1 MQSVPKKTS
10 WFRKHTGVWLIALVT
25 FLLGLVVVCLLFVR
39 RDVVE
44 YYLDHGFTVRDAEF
58 FPSAHALADPLP
70 ITGNKI
76 ELLHNGK
83 EIFPAMLEAIR
94 GARESVNFE
103 AFLFHSGQVAS
114 QFRDAL
120 AERARAGIRVRVML
134 DGMGSSTELDDSDV
148 KQLKE
153 AGCSFAYYHA
163 VGSWRIDRLNRRT
176 HRRLLVVDGRIGF
189 TGGVGF
195 SDEWQG
201 DADAPDH
208 WREVHARLEGPIV
221 GKLQAAFQEHWFKEV
236 GETLSGN
243 GQFPELNPA
252 GKLRAQVVA
261 SHSFS
266 TAPLSLV
273 QAVAFSAARNSIYIT
288 NAYCAPSSG
297 QTRSLVAAVK
307 RGVDVRLLLPG
318 KHNDQ
323 PATKAAGRTA
333 YGALLK
339 GGVKIYEFQPTMI
352 HSKTMVI
359 DGIFSVLG
367 SSNFDARSAQIN
379 EELDITIY
387 DEAFGREMQAVFE
400 RDLERSKQYTLEDF
414 ENRSLWDRFTE
425 WLMLPFHSQV

>member
-1 MQSVPKKTS
+1 MQRPPRKG
-10 WFRKHTGVWLIALVT
+10 WFRRHAKAWAAAWAIVLVGV
-25 FLLGLVVVCLLFVR
+25 LLCILFIR
-39 RDVVE
+39 RDTVE
-44 YYLDHGFTVRDAEF
+44 YYLDHKFTVSDPEF

-70 ITGNKI
+70 VPGNKI

-83 EIFPAMLEAIR
+83 MIFPSMLEAIR
-94 GARESVNFE
+94 GARESINFE
-103 AFLFHSGQVAS
+103 AFLFHSGKVAT

-120 AERARAGIRVRVML
+120 AERARAGVRVRILL
-134 DGMGSSTELDDSDV
+134 DGMGSSTALEDSDIDR
-148 KQLKE
+148 LEE
-153 AGCSFAYYHA
+153 AGCTFAYYHP
-163 VGSWRIDRLNRRT
+163 VRSWRIDRVNRRT
-176 HRRLLVVDGRIGF
+176 HRRVLVVDGRIGF

-195 SDEWQG
+195 SDEWLG
-201 DADAPDH
+201 DADAPGH

-236 GETLSGN
+236 GETLSGS
-243 GQFPELNPA
+243 GEFPELSPA
-252 GKLRAQVVA
+252 GNLRAQVVA

-266 TAPLSLV
+266 AAPLSLV
-273 QAVAFSAARNSIYIT
+273 QAVAFSAAQKSIYIT
-288 NAYCAPSSG
+288 NAYCAPSGS

-333 YGALLK
+333 YGELLR
-339 GGVKIYEFQPTMI
+339 GGVKIYEYQPTMI

-379 EELDITIY
+379 EELDITVY
-387 DEAFGREMQAVFE
+387 DEAFGREMQTVFE
-400 RDLERSKQYTLEDF
+400 RDLLRSKSYTLEDF
-414 ENRSLWDRFTE
+414 EKRSLWDRFTE
-425 WLMLPFHSQV
+425 WLMLPFHSQI

>member
-1 MQSVPKKTS
+1 V
-10 WFRKHTGVWLIALVT
+10 
-25 FLLGLVVVCLLFVR
+25 LLCILFIR
-39 RDVVE
+39 RDTVE
-44 YYLDHGFTVRDAEF
+44 YYLDHKFTVSDPEF

-70 ITGNKI
+70 VPGNKI

-83 EIFPAMLEAIR
+83 MIFPSMLEAIR
-94 GARESVNFE
+94 GARESINFE
-103 AFLFHSGQVAS
+103 AFLFHSGKVAT

-120 AERARAGIRVRVML
+120 AERARAGVRVRILL
-134 DGMGSSTELDDSDV
+134 DGMGSSTALEDSDIDR
-148 KQLKE
+148 LEE
-153 AGCSFAYYHA
+153 AGCTFAYYHP
-163 VGSWRIDRLNRRT
+163 VRSWRIDRVNRRT
-176 HRRLLVVDGRIGF
+176 HRRVLVVDGRIGF

-195 SDEWQG
+195 SDEWLG
-201 DADAPDH
+201 DADAPEH

-236 GETLSGN
+236 GETLSGS
-243 GQFPELNPA
+243 GEFPELSPA
-252 GKLRAQVVA
+252 GNLRAQVVA

-266 TAPLSLV
+266 AAPLSLV
-273 QAVAFSAARNSIYIT
+273 QAVAFSAAQKSIYIT
-288 NAYCAPSSG
+288 NAYCAPSGS

-333 YGALLK
+333 YGELLR
-339 GGVKIYEFQPTMI
+339 GGVKIYEYQPTMI

-379 EELDITIY
+379 EELDITVY
-387 DEAFGREMQAVFE
+387 DETFGREMQTVFE
-400 RDLERSKQYTLEDF
+400 RDLLRSKSYTLEDF
-414 ENRSLWDRFTE
+414 EKRSLWDRFTE
-425 WLMLPFHSQV
+425 WLMLPFHSQI

>member
-1 MQSVPKKTS
+1 M
-10 WFRKHTGVWLIALVT
+10 
-25 FLLGLVVVCLLFVR
+25 
-39 RDVVE
+39 
-44 YYLDHGFTVRDAEF
+44 
-58 FPSAHALADPLP
+58 
-70 ITGNKI
+70 
-76 ELLHNGK
+76 
-83 EIFPAMLEAIR
+83 
-94 GARESVNFE
+94 
-103 AFLFHSGQVAS
+103 
-114 QFRDAL
+114 
-120 AERARAGIRVRVML
+120 
-134 DGMGSSTELDDSDV
+134 
-148 KQLKE
+148 
-153 AGCSFAYYHA
+153 
-163 VGSWRIDRLNRRT
+163 NRRT
-176 HRRLLVVDGRIGF
+176 HRRVLVVDGRIGF

-201 DADAPDH
+201 DADAPKH

-236 GETLSGN
+236 GETLSGK
-243 GQFPELNPA
+243 GEFPELPSA
-252 GKLRAQVVA
+252 GNLRAQVVA

-273 QAVAFSAARNSIYIT
+273 QAVAFSAAHKSIYIT
-288 NAYCAPSSG
+288 NAYCAPSSS

-333 YGALLK
+333 YGELLK

-352 HSKTMVI
+352 HSKTMVV

-379 EELDITIY
+379 EELDLTIY

-400 RDLERSKQYTLEDF
+400 RDLQHSKPYTLEDF
-414 ENRSLWDRFTE
+414 EKRSLWERFTE
-425 WLMLPFHSQV
+425 WLMLPFHSQI

>member
-1 MQSVPKKTS
+1 MQRPPRKG
-10 WFRKHTGVWLIALVT
+10 WFRRHAKAWAAAWAVVLVGV
-25 FLLGLVVVCLLFVR
+25 LLCILFIR
-39 RDVVE
+39 RDTVE
-44 YYLDHGFTVRDAEF
+44 YYLDHKFTVSDPEF

-70 ITGNKI
+70 VPGNKI

-83 EIFPAMLEAIR
+83 MIFPSMLEAIR
-94 GARESVNFE
+94 GARESINFE
-103 AFLFHSGQVAS
+103 AFLFHSGKVAT

-120 AERARAGIRVRVML
+120 AERARAGVRVRILL
-134 DGMGSSTELDDSDV
+134 DGMGSSTALEDSDIDR
-148 KQLKE
+148 LEE
-153 AGCSFAYYHA
+153 AGCTFAYYHP
-163 VGSWRIDRLNRRT
+163 VRSWRIDRVNRRT
-176 HRRLLVVDGRIGF
+176 HRRVLVVDGRIGF

-195 SDEWQG
+195 SDEWLG
-201 DADAPDH
+201 DADAPEH

-236 GETLSGN
+236 GETLSGS
-243 GQFPELNPA
+243 GEFPELSPA
-252 GKLRAQVVA
+252 GNLRAQVVA

-266 TAPLSLV
+266 AAPLSLV
-273 QAVAFSAARNSIYIT
+273 QAVAFSAAEESIYIT
-288 NAYCAPSSG
+288 NAYCAPSGS

-333 YGALLK
+333 YGELLR
-339 GGVKIYEFQPTMI
+339 GGVKIYEYQPTMI

-379 EELDITIY
+379 EELDITVY
-387 DEAFGREMQAVFE
+387 DEAFGREMQTVFE
-400 RDLERSKQYTLEDF
+400 RDLLRSKSYTLEDF
-414 ENRSLWDRFTE
+414 EKRSLWDRFTE
-425 WLMLPFHSQV
+425 WLMLPFHSQI